1 MKGVS
6 AMRHLMI
13 LGAFAAFLGGQ
24 AAWAQSPVAIVE
36 EVSDSVKGIEFM
48 EYVDRGRNIKLGS
61 KGMLILGYLRS
72 CVRETI
78 NGGSVTVGKEQ
89 STVQGGKVTRER
101 VECDGG
107 KLQLTLE
114 QASKSAVIV
123 FRKAPRAKKAAPPHK
138 LYGTAPLIRAQKG
151 VREISIQRIDRPGKA
166 MRYAVVNR
174 VVDLAAKGMNLERR
188 GVYRVRSG
196 KRKVVIRIDANATPG
211 AGPLVGRLI
220 SF

>member
-1 MKGVS
+1 
-6 AMRHLMI
+6 MI
-13 LGAFAAFLGGQ
+13 IATFAAFLGGQ
-24 AAWAQSPVAIVE
+24 TASAGSPVAIVE
-36 EVSDSVKGIEFM
+36 DVSESVSGIEFM
-48 EYVDRGRNIKLGS
+48 EYVESGRNIKLGA

-89 STVQGGKVTRER
+89 STIQGGKVSRER

-114 QASKSAVIV
+114 QASKSAVVV
-123 FRKAPRAKKAAPPHK
+123 FRKAPRAKKAKPAHK

-151 VREISIQRIDRPGKA
+151 VREISIQRIDRPGKSI
-166 MRYAVVNR
+166 RYAVVNR
-174 VVDLAAKGMNLERR
+174 IVDLAAKGENLERR

-196 KRKVVIRIDANATPG
+196 KRQVVVRIDANATSG

-220 SF
+220 KF

>member
-1 MKGVS
+1 
-6 AMRHLMI
+6 MRNLMI
-13 LGAFAAFLGGQ
+13 IATFAAFLGGQ
-24 AAWAQSPVAIVE
+24 TASAGSPVAIVE
-36 EVSDSVKGIEFM
+36 DVSESVTGIEFM
-48 EYVDRGRNIKLGS
+48 EYVESGRNIKLGA

-78 NGGSVTVGKEQ
+78 NGGSVMVGKEQ
-89 STVQGGKVTRER
+89 STVQGGKVSRER

-123 FRKAPRAKKAAPPHK
+123 FRKAPRSKKANPANK

-151 VREISIQRIDRPGKA
+151 VREISIQRIDRPGKSI
-166 MRYAVVNR
+166 RYAVVNR
-174 VVDLAAKGMNLERR
+174 IVDLAAKGENLERR

-196 KRKVVIRIDANATPG
+196 KRQVVVLIDANATSG

-220 SF
+220 KF